1 MQQQLEAAGIQH
13 LLREG
18 LYGTLSAECNRLRQ
32 RRGDDAAL
40 LLWRGCALGFQVR
53 ATKDTRV
60 QHFGNMLM
68 LICIARVVIAATLE

>member
-1 MQQQLEAAGIQH
+1 MQQQLEAASIQH

-40 LLWRGCALGFQVR
+40 LLWRGCALGLQVR
-53 ATKDTRV
+53 EVEDPTKR
-60 QHFGNMLM
+60 HF
-68 LICIARVVIAATLE
+68 